1 MRIEL
6 TKNAF
11 FYLLSL
17 RLAPVFPFFVV
28 NIAPAFLNIS
38 FSNYF
43 FASFIGMIPGALV
56 YALMGSGLN
65 KTFMIEGGFDTMP
78 DISLEFLAGFIG
90 LAVLSL
96 VPILL
101 RRRKNKDCQ

>member
-1 MRIEL
+1 
-6 TKNAF
+6 
-11 FYLLSL
+11 
-17 RLAPVFPFFVV
+17 
-28 NIAPAFLNIS
+28 
-38 FSNYF
+38 
-43 FASFIGMIPGALV
+43 
-56 YALMGSGLN
+56 MGSGLN